1 MLIRTSDSTQH
12 DKMSVPGSYSDNYA
26 VGIAA
31 IWIGFYTFVG
41 VWAMVG
47 HGASA
52 VAALQ

>member
-1 MLIRTSDSTQH
+1 MQRNTMKTSC
-12 DKMSVPGSYSDNYA
+12 GSYSEKCA

-31 IWIGFYTFVG
+31 VWIGFYTFIG
-41 VWAMVG
+41 LSAMVG